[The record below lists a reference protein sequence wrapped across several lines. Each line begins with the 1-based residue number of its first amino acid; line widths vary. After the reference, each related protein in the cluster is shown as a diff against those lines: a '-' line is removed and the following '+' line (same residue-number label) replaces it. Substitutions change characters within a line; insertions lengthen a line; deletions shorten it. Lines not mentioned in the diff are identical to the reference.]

1 MRADL
6 HVHSNYSNDGFST
19 PEQIIERAIEVG
31 LGCVAITDHNSFR
44 AYYDVKDN
52 GKIIVIPAEEVSSKE
67 GHILA
72 YGIDRE
78 IPRGMSVQDTIDA
91 IHAAGGYA
99 FAAHPYRWWS
109 GLGEKNTLDH
119 DFDGTEALNA
129 RSVISANKKSQKLAI
144 LIGKPMSAG
153 SDAHS
158 PPRIGSGVTIFPDG
172 LTTWEEVLESL
183 MKGETSVESLSRG
196 KVASLRYGIKS
207 IGEWTLRG
215 FRKM

>member
-6 HVHSNYSNDGFST
+6 HVHSNYSNDGVST

-109 GLGEKNTLDH
+109 GLGEKNTLDY

-172 LTTWEEVLESL
+172 LTTWEEVLKSL